1 MDPKTIVVKPPF
13 VELPLRKDG
22 PRGNAWGLFGPD
34 DQCGMLN
41 LLTADRVREAAKEIK
56 DGIRI
61 STDMH
66 LDRLVKPFFG
76 RKYISHSISHTVP
89 QAMNDC
95 TVQFN
100 TQVGT
105 QWDGKVQIPFTT
117 WRTASNIMYRF

>member
-1 MDPKTIVVKPPF
+1 MASKPTVKPPF
-13 VELPLRKDG
+13 DELPLRKDG
-22 PRGNAWGLFGPD
+22 PRGNAWGLFGPN

-41 LLTADRVREAAKEIK
+41 LITPECVREAAKEIE
-56 DGIRI
+56 DGVRI

-76 RKYISHSISHTVP
+76 RKYINHSIRHTVP

-95 TVQFN
+95 TVEFN

-105 QWDGKVQIPFTT
+105 QWDGFRHYSYLDHKLFC
-117 WRTASNIMYRF
+117 M